1 MTGSVDRYRTGIA
14 TLHALS
20 SDKRDLISDTIAA
33 EAPEFTR
40 LMVEFAFAD
49 IFARTGLDV
58 RARMFVAIGAL
69 AAQARSPTQL
79 HWFVRAALDAGI
91 SRDEIVEALMEV
103 SVFAGFTAAIAAL
116 EACRDLLADQ
126 ATGDCCP
133 TAAVLAAR

>member
-1 MTGSVDRYRTGIA
+1 MGSVDRYRTGIE
-14 TLHALS
+14 TLQALS
-20 SDKRDLISDTIAA
+20 PDKGDLISDAIAA
-33 EAPEFTR
+33 EAPDLVR

-79 HWFVRAALDAGI
+79 HWFVRAALAAGI

-103 SVFAGFTAAIAAL
+103 SVFAGFTAATAAL
-116 EACRDLLADQ
+116 EACHDLLADQ
-126 ATGDCCP
+126 SAGDCCP
-133 TAAVLAAR
+133 GPAAFAAR